1 MSPFTRYSVIL
12 SGIVLVLILS
22 SLGEGGFKPRLW
34 ELNALLDEDP
44 VVGAY
49 AYDFRV
55 LTYLNGIATL
65 TSPRASTVE
74 ESWTLAQIDPAL
86 ADMPA
91 EDPAWAQA
99 SARLAQVERAALA
112 LLLAEPDV
120 DSVVWA
126 LDRAWF
132 HRHGIDLPPQ
142 AQPGP

>member
-12 SGIVLVLILS
+12 SGLVLALILY
-22 SLGEGGFKPRLW
+22 SLGGGGFKPRLW

-44 VVGAY
+44 AVGAY

-55 LTYLNGIATL
+55 LTYLNGIATI

-74 ESWTLAQIDPAL
+74 ESWTLAQIEPAL
-86 ADMPA
+86 ADKPA
-91 EDPAWAQA
+91 EDPAWAAASQQLARVELQA
-99 SARLAQVERAALA
+99 IAR
-112 LLLAEPDV
+112 LLAEPDV

-132 HRHGIDLPPQ
+132 HRNGVNLPAQ
-142 AQPGP
+142 AQAGP